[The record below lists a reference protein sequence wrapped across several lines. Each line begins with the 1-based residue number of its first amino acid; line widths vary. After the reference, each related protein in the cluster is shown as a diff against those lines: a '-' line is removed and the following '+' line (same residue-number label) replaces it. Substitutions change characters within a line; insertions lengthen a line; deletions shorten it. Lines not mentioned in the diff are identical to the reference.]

1 MRRTIVV
8 TTVAA
13 AVFTAVAAALAA
25 RSASRPAAATGMVA
39 RARPVVGESTG
50 VVTRR
55 VWAGDDVNL
64 EGAPSPDG
72 RYLSFVD
79 AGGGE
84 LAVRDLVEGQNRR
97 VTGAGTWRSFA
108 EASAFSPD
116 GRQLVFAWYNVS
128 LGRYELRLIGVD
140 GTGLRV
146 LVSDSAFGGFGP
158 PDWSA
163 NGRDIAVGISRNDR
177 TNALALVT
185 VETGALRTLRS
196 FDWRGPGKVSFSR
209 DGRFVAYDFPPSEES
224 RARDVYVVAVDGRSE
239 ARATE
244 HPANDEILGW
254 APDGRT
260 LYFLSDRDGTEGV
273 WALPMREGRPV
284 GAPTSVRRD
293 LWNVTPLGF
302 SRDSYFYGVT
312 LETPSLY
319 TAVVDPDRAQVV
331 TAPVEFLGRR
341 SLVWA
346 ADFSPDGRRVA
357 FTVPPRGRPWTPS
370 SVLGIQTIETGELRE
385 IPTALDFNPFG
396 RLRWAPD
403 ARSIVVSG
411 QQRGR
416 RGVFRV
422 DLATGRTELLVPG
435 VEPPVF
441 QPEPSPDGRTLF
453 FVRGTPDPDSMS
465 SALVARDLET
475 GAERVLCRCWPVTL
489 AVSPDGST
497 LAFATRMDSQGG
509 RTIRLIPAQGGTQR
523 VLYESRTGLAIGN
536 GYGGLAWSRD
546 GRRLLFVRHRDE
558 PGTGFDLMV
567 IPAAGGEPRKL
578 LSAPRIMH
586 LRVHPD
592 GRRIVW
598 GGGQFRAEVWVME
611 NLPGASG
618 ADTSSRRN

>member
-8 TTVAA
+8 TVVAA
-13 AVFTAVAAALAA
+13 AVFTVVAAALAA
-25 RSASRPAAATGMVA
+25 RSASRPATGMVA
-39 RARPVVGESTG
+39 QARLAAGESSG

-55 VWAGDDVNL
+55 VWAGNDVNL
-64 EGAPSPDG
+64 EGSPSPDG
-72 RYLSFVD
+72 RYLSFAD
-79 AGGGE
+79 WTASGE
-84 LAVRDLVEGQNRR
+84 LAIRDLVVGQNRH
-97 VTGAGTWRSFA
+97 VTNNGTSTGFA

-116 GRQLVFAWYNVS
+116 GRRLVFAWYNVS

-146 LVSDSAFGGFGP
+146 LVSDSAIAGFGP

-163 NGRDIAVGISRNDR
+163 NGRDVAVVISRSDR
-177 TNALALVT
+177 SNALALVT

-196 FDWRGPGKVSFSR
+196 FDWRKPGRVSASH

-254 APDGRT
+254 APDGPT

-319 TAVVDPDRAQVV
+319 TAVVDPEHAQVV
-331 TAPVEFLGRR
+331 TAPVEFLGRQ

-346 ADFSPDGRRVA
+346 ADWSPDGRRVA
-357 FTVPPRGRPWTPS
+357 FTVPPRGRPWAPS

-385 IPTALDFNPFG
+385 IPTALDFINPLG
-396 RLRWAPD
+396 RMRWAPD
-403 ARSIVVSG
+403 ARSIVVGG
-411 QQRGR
+411 QQRGS
-416 RGVFRV
+416 RGIYRV
-422 DLATGRTELLVPG
+422 ELATGRTEQLVPG
-435 VEPPVF
+435 DEPRVF
-441 QPEPSPDGRTLF
+441 QPEPSPDGRTLY

-509 RTIRLIPAQGGTQR
+509 RTIRLIPVQGGTQR
-523 VLYESRTGLAIGN
+523 VLYESRAPLAIGN

-546 GRRLLFVRHRDE
+546 GRRLLFVRRVDE
-558 PGTGFDLMV
+558 PGTGFVLMV
-567 IPAAGGEPRKL
+567 IPAAGGEARKL
-578 LSAPRIMH
+578 LSAPRIMN

-611 NLPGASG
+611 NLPGATG